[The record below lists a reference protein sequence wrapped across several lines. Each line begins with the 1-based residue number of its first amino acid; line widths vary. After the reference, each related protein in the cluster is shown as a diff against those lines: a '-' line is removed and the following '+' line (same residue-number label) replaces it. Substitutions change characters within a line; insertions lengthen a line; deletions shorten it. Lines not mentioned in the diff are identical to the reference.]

1 MELFLN
7 KIVDKN
13 KIMGIIKIRESE
25 FINSSLRYATNH
37 NMIGRIAL
45 KRH

>member
-13 KIMGIIKIRESE
+13 KIMGIIKIREVFHLSE
-25 FINSSLRYATNH
+25 ADHVKCGDLQ
-37 NMIGRIAL
+37 L
-45 KRH
+45 